1 MTEINNKPEIKITQ
15 PVAKNIQPEVKSE
28 KTKTNIE
35 EKGIKIKNKITYYED
50 DIKTNII
57 INKEELIIKRENNEF
72 LNLIKLNIEKETDII
87 YYLKD
92 QDLSINLPI
101 RTKYIK
107 LEDNI
112 IEVKYKMLDSNSEY
126 IYRIEIKELYRNK

>member
-1 MTEINNKPEIKITQ
+1 MIKT
-15 PVAKNIQPEVKSE
+15 KIQIKGYIYNKSE
-28 KTKTNIE
+28 KAKTNIE

-57 INKEELIIKRENNEF
+57 INKEEIIIKRENNEF

-92 QDLSINLPI
+92 QDLSINLPT

-107 LEDNI
+107 LENNI

>member
-1 MTEINNKPEIKITQ
+1 MIKT
-15 PVAKNIQPEVKSE
+15 KIQIKGYIYNKSE

-92 QDLSINLPI
+92 QDLSINLPT

>member
-1 MTEINNKPEIKITQ
+1 MIKT
-15 PVAKNIQPEVKSE
+15 KIQIKGYIYNKSE

-57 INKEELIIKRENNEF
+57 INKEEIIIKRENKEF

-92 QDLSINLPI
+92 QDLSINLPT

-112 IEVKYKMLDSNSEY
+112 IEVNLIGKS
-126 IYRIEIKELYRNK
+126 

>member
-1 MTEINNKPEIKITQ
+1 MIKT
-15 PVAKNIQPEVKSE
+15 KIQIKGYIYNKSE